1 MTVLDYIYNSFI
13 EFLKKHDVL
22 TYYDEGIQRS
32 RGYSVFNKSEVLSR
46 IDSDIINWS
55 FCWSDTP
62 IKEGKSWR
70 TLNAEWSDIF
80 PNILNLP
87 KSTLE
92 NISPITIYYT
102 FNEQI
107 SRDLSKTGYL
117 TGYTIKEF
125 NSEWAKGLPS
135 ECLAALVVSK
145 IPCAILNL
153 IANSN
158 LTVVLKELDD
168 SVAMQSSSL
177 FESILSN
184 FDSRFKDVIFQIR
197 DVLPL
202 NYIDVDSNT
211 GKVSY
216 LLKDKIKEVPKNEF
230 YTTSKRTTTTIGKLL
245 MKLDFEKVLDKCD
258 IERISNYFR
267 GIFRKITIEVL
278 EGEDIK
284 MAYLEDNYAP
294 ENGCI
299 TSTLHRS
306 CMRHSKCQSYFD
318 FYIAAHAKIAVL
330 FNEQRQIEA
339 RALLWEVGP
348 NKYYLDRIY
357 SITPFIHLGFV
368 NAVKSKYDID
378 YYRIDGKIFNAHTY
392 KEYLG
397 GLSELNYS
405 ITSEELKTYEGNF
418 PYVDSLYIFIK
429 SLGMICTPSVRCL
442 HDTYGGYSNL

>member
-1 MTVLDYIYNSFI
+1 MTILDYIYDSFI

-22 TYYDEGIQRS
+22 TYYDEGIQRH
-32 RGYSVFNKSEVLSR
+32 RGYSVFNKLEVLGR
-46 IDSDIINWS
+46 MDSDIINCS
-55 FCWSDTP
+55 FCWADTP
-62 IKEGKSWR
+62 IKKGISWS
-70 TLNAEWSDIF
+70 TLNEEWSNIF
-80 PNILNLP
+80 PNTLNLP

-102 FNEQI
+102 FNKQI
-107 SRDLSKTGYL
+107 SRNLLKTGYW
-117 TGYTIKEF
+117 TGCTIEEF

-135 ECLAALVVSK
+135 ECLAAFVVSK
-145 IPCAILNL
+145 TSYAILHL
-153 IANSN
+153 IAESD

-168 SVAMQSSSL
+168 SVVVQSTSL

-184 FDSRFKDVIFQIR
+184 FDSKFKNVIFQIR

-202 NYIDVDSNT
+202 NYIDVDPNT

-245 MKLDFEKVLDKCD
+245 MKLDFEKMLDKCD

-267 GIFRKITIEVL
+267 GTFRKITIEVL

-299 TSTLHRS
+299 TSTLHHS
-306 CMRHSKCQSYFD
+306 CMRHSKCQSYLD

-330 FNEQRQIEA
+330 FNEHRQIEA
-339 RALLWEVGP
+339 RALLWEVAP

-357 SITPFIHLGFV
+357 SITPFIHLRFV

-378 YYRIDGKIFNAHTY
+378 YYRIDGKIFDAHTY
-392 KEYLG
+392 KECPG
-397 GLSELNYS
+397 GLSELDYC
-405 ITSEELKTYEGNF
+405 ITSEELKNYEGNF
-418 PYVDSLYIFIK
+418 PYADSFYIFIK
-429 SLGMICTPSVRCL
+429 SLGIICTSSVRYL
-442 HDTYGGYSNL
+442 RDTCGGYSNL